1 LKNGNAFIGASVHSA
16 VTPRGSPICFYL
28 LTSSHRNFFLKKT
41 HRSTANL
48 LLRLATHPAPRLHCA
63 SCPSSLY
70 YASLSGARSRSSSS
84 PSRLSLHQSDLLRSS
99 PLERRAQRH
108 RDAVAGRRG
117 VQLPS
122 PSRAAA
128 SPPRCGA
135 AVVGR
140 CLQAPLCHYL
150 RHADESPFSQVARRY
165 CVESTCCKCMF

>member
-117 VQLPS
+117 VQPPLRHVAEPPS
-122 PSRAAA
+122 L
-128 SPPRCGA
+128 A
-135 AVVGR
+135 AVYKRR
-140 CLQAPLCHYL
+140 CATTSGTPTSLH
-150 RHADESPFSQVARRY
+150 SP
-165 CVESTCCKCMF
+165 K